1 MNVLMQLRKVCNHP
15 DLFESRTIESP
26 FIQQERIVYNFPSII
41 YRGLM
46 EKNPLQDVNMRN
58 LNFVLSDFESMQT
71 SEYFRLQEL
80 YPARPLIEVLQDF
93 KNGDLENISK
103 ALSTGRPLGD
113 GLAVCKKIPQ
123 SNSTFMERSN
133 TKALKNTTLPHLM
146 QQFNN
151 S

>member
-46 EKNPLQDVNMRN
+46 EKNPLEDVNMRN

-71 SEYFRLQEL
+71 SEYFRL
-80 YPARPLIEVLQDF
+80 
-93 KNGDLENISK
+93 
-103 ALSTGRPLGD
+103 
-113 GLAVCKKIPQ
+113 
-123 SNSTFMERSN
+123 
-133 TKALKNTTLPHLM
+133 
-146 QQFNN
+146 
-151 S
+151 

>member
-1 MNVLMQLRKVCNHP
+1 
-15 DLFESRTIESP
+15 
-26 FIQQERIVYNFPSII
+26 
-41 YRGLM
+41 M
-46 EKNPLQDVNMRN
+46 EKNPLEDVNMRN

-93 KNGDLENISK
+93 KSGDLENISK

-123 SNSTFMERSN
+123 SNSIFMERSN

-146 QQFNN
+146 Q
-151 S
+151 